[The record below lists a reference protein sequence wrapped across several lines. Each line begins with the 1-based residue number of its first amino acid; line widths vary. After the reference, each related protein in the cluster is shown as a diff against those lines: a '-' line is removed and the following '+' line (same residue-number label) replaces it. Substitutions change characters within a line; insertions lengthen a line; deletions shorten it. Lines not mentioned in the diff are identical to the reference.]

1 MTETIIALVIF
12 LFPLAYSPG
21 PGNMFFAASGARFGF
36 AATLRANFGYH
47 VATWIVTV
55 VIGFGFAATLDKVP
69 QVFLAL
75 KYAGSLYVL
84 WIAWGMFKSGAIK
97 GSALAKPVSFVSGV
111 ILLILNPKAY
121 VIIALMFSQ
130 FLDPTYDNKVF
141 TVLLI
146 TTVFTLNN
154 FVAFILWTLVGDKMA
169 SYFRKPDSA
178 KKLNMMFG
186 IVLAGVAVWML
197 LS

>member
-1 MTETIIALVIF
+1 
-12 LFPLAYSPG
+12 
-21 PGNMFFAASGARFGF
+21 
-36 AATLRANFGYH
+36 
-47 VATWIVTV
+47 
-55 VIGFGFAATLDKVP
+55 
-69 QVFLAL
+69 
-75 KYAGSLYVL
+75 
-84 WIAWGMFKSGAIK
+84 
-97 GSALAKPVSFVSGV
+97 
-111 ILLILNPKAY
+111 
-121 VIIALMFSQ
+121 MFSQ